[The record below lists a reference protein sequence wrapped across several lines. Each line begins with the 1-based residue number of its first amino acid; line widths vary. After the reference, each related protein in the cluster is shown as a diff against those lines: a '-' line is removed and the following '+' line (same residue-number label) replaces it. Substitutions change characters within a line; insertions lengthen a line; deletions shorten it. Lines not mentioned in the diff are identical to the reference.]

1 MKAFTSDPVTF
12 QKTSVDVGKKA
23 ESRNMS
29 ESENMTSGS
38 SPISSLPSHAASA
51 ASLAATGYTPMEV
64 KAADTRVAAV
74 DPHSPGP
81 ATAGQTS
88 QSQPWQV
95 SRVSQTFHDVVA
107 HTWPPL
113 WMDGQIQEINVRRI
127 GSAYI
132 TLQDNLL
139 ENTIDVVG
147 FGQFAHQARLFKQ
160 GDRVV
165 VHGRADIWQKRTRL
179 SFRADQ
185 IVRVGEG
192 TLREQIEQLRRKL
205 KGEGLF
211 DEDRKVP
218 LPEFPQCIGLICAP
232 GARAE
237 GDVKRNALLRW
248 PTMKFA
254 VEHVHVQGPECPKE
268 VVAAIA
274 KLDAD
279 PNVDVIIVARGGGS
293 FEDLIGFS
301 DESVVRAAAACTTP
315 LISAIGHEDDWVLLD
330 LAADLRASTPTD
342 AAKRAVP
349 DVGEQTQIIQTASD
363 QLNRMINDKLTHEE
377 QLVRG
382 YLLHPSLTH
391 PESVLTR
398 PDMEM
403 HQLKNQLSVA
413 MTRLVD
419 SAESDIARS
428 IAQLTALSP
437 QKTLDRG
444 YSVIRDPQ
452 GHVVTSA
459 DSLAVGTDLELL
471 LKSGQ
476 AHAQV
481 TSISH

>member
-1 MKAFTSDPVTF
+1 MT
-12 QKTSVDVGKKA
+12 
-23 ESRNMS
+23 
-29 ESENMTSGS
+29 ESEKMTSGS
-38 SPISSLPSHAASA
+38 SPISSVPAAVSA
-51 ASLAATGYTPMEV
+51 ASLAAAGYTPQEV

-81 ATAGQTS
+81 ATAAQTS
-88 QSQPWQV
+88 ESQPWQV

-113 WMDGQIQEINVRRI
+113 WMDGQIQEINVRRL
-127 GSAYI
+127 GSAYL

-139 ENTIDVVG
+139 QNTISVLG
-147 FGQFAHQARLFKQ
+147 FGQFAHEARLFKQ

-165 VHGRADIWQKRTRL
+165 VHGRADVWQKTTRL
-179 SFRADQ
+179 SFRADR
-185 IVRVGEG
+185 IIRVGEG
-192 TLREQIEQLRRKL
+192 TLREQIEELRRKL

-218 LPEFPQCIGLICAP
+218 LPEFPHCIGLICAP

-248 PTMKFA
+248 PTMQFA
-254 VEHVHVQGPECPKE
+254 VEHVHVQGPDCPPE
-268 VVAAIA
+268 VVAAIK
-274 KLDAD
+274 KLDED
-279 PNVDVIIVARGGGS
+279 PHVDVIIVARGGGS

-349 DVGEQTQIIQTASD
+349 DVNEQTQIISTASD
-363 QLNRMINDKLTHEE
+363 QLNRRINDVLTTEE

-391 PESVLTR
+391 PETVLTR
-398 PDMEM
+398 PEMEM
-403 HQLKNQLSVA
+403 HQLADQLHVA

-419 SAESDIARS
+419 SAESDVSRS

-444 YSVIRDPQ
+444 YSVIRDAH
-452 GHVVTSA
+452 GHVLTSTS
-459 DSLAVGTDLELL
+459 SLHVGDDLELL

-476 AHAQV
+476 AGARI
-481 TSISH
+481 TTISN